1 MTAGRCL
8 GNITSGRY
16 HNLLFAACKAHNSL
30 LFLSCFFFFFFFFG
44 GGGGGVR
51 TAGCK

>member
-8 GNITSGRY
+8 GNITNGRY

-30 LFLSCFFFFFFFFG
+30 SGCG
-44 GGGGGVR
+44 GGGGGR
-51 TAGCK
+51 ERCK

>member
-8 GNITSGRY
+8 GNITNGHS

-30 LFLSCFFFFFFFFG
+30 SG
-44 GGGGGVR
+44 GRGGGGGVR
-51 TAGCK
+51 GANDSR